1 MKIYYYHTR
10 PIQEALDEW
19 KNHLHPGHI
28 LYMGS
33 LISVNTVFTRYST
46 ITVISHPVYGSHSTI
61 SLKSYV
67 AKNRTTFC
75 MVPPFT
81 D

>member
-28 LYMGS
+28 LYGLTHFS
-33 LISVNTVFTRYST
+33 KHGIHPIPT

-67 AKNRTTFC
+67 AKNRMTFC